1 MSTDAQRLEATVPTE
16 RFDWQRRLAS
26 HAPPPTLVIPVFS
39 SVPAAEDPEAVPA
52 FRELPSPSIE
62 RLAAAEQEAFV
73 RGYAEGERDGLRA
86 LADRTDAVMA
96 RLGETIQEVSSLR
109 LGMLHRAEREAVR
122 LALAMAEQIVRREV
136 DRDPALLVSIARKAI
151 HRLGETTVATIH
163 LHPDDLA
170 AARLEP
176 GTQPGS
182 SVTLATDPALTRG
195 SCVVRSAFG
204 TIDAGIDAQVRELSR
219 AMLDPDTTEA
229 PADAPP
235 AG

>member
-1 MSTDAQRLEATVPTE
+1 MSTNAQRLEATVATE

-26 HAPPPTLVIPVFS
+26 HAPPPTLVIPVFAS
-39 SVPAAEDPEAVPA
+39 IPAAENPNAIPA
-52 FRELPSPSIE
+52 LRELPSPSVE
-62 RLAAAEQEAFV
+62 RLAAAEQEAFT

-86 LADRTDAVMA
+86 LADRTDAFLA
-96 RLGETIQEVSSLR
+96 RLGETIENVASLR

-136 DRDPALLVSIARKAI
+136 DRDPTLLVSIARKAI
-151 HRLGETTVATIH
+151 ERLGETTVANIH

-176 GTQPGS
+176 GVLPGS
-182 SVTLATDPALTRG
+182 SVTLAGDPSLTRG
-195 SCVVRSAFG
+195 SCVIRSSFG
-204 TIDAGIDAQVRELSR
+204 TIDAGIDAQIRELSR
-219 AMLDPDTTEA
+219 AMLDPDTAEE
-229 PADAPP
+229 PADDPF